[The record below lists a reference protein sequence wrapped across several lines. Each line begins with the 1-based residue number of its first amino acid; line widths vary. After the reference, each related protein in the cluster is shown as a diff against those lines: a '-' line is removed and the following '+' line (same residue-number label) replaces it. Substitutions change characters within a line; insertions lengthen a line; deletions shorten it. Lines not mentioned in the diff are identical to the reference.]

1 MPPIQ
6 RTAQAAEDLIGIWL
20 YIARDDV
27 RAADRLLDEIE
38 DKFQL
43 LADQPALGRARPD
56 IAPAF
61 RYLPVRRYPIPYRP
75 IKGIAQRSLDSRH
88 HPVETIVDIGLGQ
101 VGRLAV
107 TQHDRPPQGP
117 ALCTETAAAIR
128 PRITR

>member
-6 RTAQAAEDLIGIWL
+6 RTAQAAKDLIGIWL

-27 RAADRLLDEIE
+27 HAADRLLDGIG

-43 LADQPALGRARPD
+43 LSDQPALGRARPV

-75 IKGIAQRSLDSRH
+75 IKGSGQRSLNSRH
-88 HPVETIVDIGLGQ
+88 QLLETIVDIS
-101 VGRLAV
+101 LAL
-107 TQHDRPPQGP
+107 TKSAGS
-117 ALCTETAAAIR
+117 T
-128 PRITR
+128 